1 MNPTLSL
8 GRLISCIYRH
18 TQTYLS
24 RELMDYSI
32 GSGQFSFLMVLQ
44 NNEGV
49 SQDHIAQALHIDKA
63 TTTRALKKL
72 EKAGYISRQ
81 KDTADKRRYNVY
93 LTEKGRDMYPV
104 ILKISAEWTDL
115 LLEGISEE
123 GKQQLFT
130 MLTAVMNNAT
140 AEKRCLYE

>member
-1 MNPTLSL
+1 MNPTPSL

-24 RELMDYSI
+24 RELMDYGI

-104 ILKISAEWTDL
+104 LLKISAEWTDL
-115 LLEGISEE
+115 LLGGISEE

-130 MLTAVMNNAT
+130 MLTVVMNNAT
-140 AEKRCLYE
+140 VEKRCLHE